1 MTLALLALD
10 GKLLGPW
17 VEELR
22 SVIATLPG
30 DGAVRLNL
38 ENLIFADAAG
48 IELLQTATPKRDYYI
63 VQRLGRRMISFRL
76 GPVALAFL
84 AVSGQKDRARID
96 VLAEQLGPAWIS
108 AWMQE
113 RKVDK
118 GWIDYY
124 EGVTNH
130 AIQMA
135 G

>member
-1 MTLALLALD
+1 
-10 GKLLGPW
+10 
-17 VEELR
+17 
-22 SVIATLPG
+22 
-30 DGAVRLNL
+30 
-38 ENLIFADAAG
+38 
-48 IELLQTATPKRDYYI
+48 
-63 VQRLGRRMISFRL
+63 
-76 GPVALAFL
+76 VALAFL

-108 AWMQE
+108 AWMEE

>member
-1 MTLALLALD
+1 M
-10 GKLLGPW
+10 
-17 VEELR
+17 
-22 SVIATLPG
+22 
-30 DGAVRLNL
+30 
-38 ENLIFADAAG
+38 
-48 IELLQTATPKRDYYI
+48 
-63 VQRLGRRMISFRL
+63 
-76 GPVALAFL
+76 AFL